1 MDDSKETLDKL
12 FHYGNRIL
20 DELEKASAE
29 KSQQLEKAERRCEN
43 LRQGL
48 QELLNRHED

>member
-20 DELEKASAE
+20 DELEKAAAE
-29 KSQQLEKAERRCEN
+29 KSQQLEKTERRYDN
-43 LRQGL
+43 LKRGL
-48 QELLNRHED
+48 QELLNRRED